1 MPFDWNRGPR
11 VAGWAVAC
19 AAALTLGFGAAAQTS
34 ANTDNTAAIGGEIA
48 TELSIGQAVVVAT
61 DRLNLRV
68 EPGLNG
74 EVVVVLE
81 EGQQATVVDGPV
93 EVDGYAWYQ
102 LDAGGTDG
110 WSASSFLAAADTAS
124 GDGTSE
130 PENDASGDLAIG
142 GESSVLAAGAVAVV
156 NDDNVNLR
164 AEPGLDTEVLLK
176 LNSGTTATVLDGPV
190 DADDYVWYQLDVDG
204 TVGWTA
210 GDFLDLAGTGSDTS
224 FATGATVTVNDD
236 RVNLRA
242 GTGLDADILDKLATG
257 TTATVLDG
265 PVDADGYTWYQLD
278 VNGVTDWVASDFL
291 TLT

>member
-1 MPFDWNRGPR
+1 MPFGWNHGPR
-11 VAGWAVAC
+11 LARLAVIG
-19 AAALTLGFGAAAQTS
+19 AASLTLGFGAATQTS
-34 ANTDNTAAIGGEIA
+34 ANTDDTVAAGGQIA
-48 TELSIGQAVVVAT
+48 TELRIGETVVVAT

-74 EVVVVLE
+74 EVIVVLE

-102 LDAGGTDG
+102 LDADGTVG
-110 WSASSFLAAADTAS
+110 WSASSFLAATDATS

-130 PENDASGDLAIG
+130 SDGDVSADLAIG
-142 GESSVLAAGAVAVV
+142 GEAATAVV

-164 AEPGLDTEVLLK
+164 AEPGLDAEVLLK
-176 LNSGTTATVLDGPV
+176 LTSGTTATVLDGPV

-204 TVGWTA
+204 TVGWVA
-210 GDFLDLAGTGSDTS
+210 ADFLDIAGAGADTS
-224 FATGATVTVNDD
+224 FASGTTVTVNDD

-242 GTGLDADILDKLATG
+242 GAGLDADILDKLSTG

-265 PVDADGYTWYQLD
+265 PATADGYTWYQVD
-278 VNGVTDWVASDFL
+278 VNGVTGWVASDYL
-291 TLT
+291 SAT

>member
-1 MPFDWNRGPR
+1 MQFDWKHGPR
-11 VAGWAVAC
+11 IARWAVAC
-19 AAALTLGFGAAAQTS
+19 AAALTLGLGAAAQAS
-34 ANTDNTAAIGGEIA
+34 ANTDDTAAVGGQIA

-61 DRLNLRV
+61 DRLNLRG

-74 EVVVVLE
+74 EVIVVLE
-81 EGQQATVVDGPV
+81 ERQQATVVDGPV

-102 LDAGGTDG
+102 LDAGGTVG
-110 WSASSFLAAADTAS
+110 WSANSFLAVADTAS

-130 PENDASGDLAIG
+130 SENDASGDLAIG
-142 GESSVLAAGAVAVV
+142 GDTTALAAGAVAVV

-164 AEPGLDTEVLLK
+164 AEPGLDAEVLLK

-204 TVGWTA
+204 TAGWTA
-210 GDFLDLAGTGSDTS
+210 GDFLDIAGTGSDTS
-224 FATGATVTVNDD
+224 FAIGATVTVNDD

-257 TTATVLDG
+257 TTATILDG

-278 VNGVTDWVASDFL
+278 VDGVTGWVASDYL
-291 TLT
+291 SAT